1 MTTIINNKNSY
12 KTTILLNCILLSSC
26 VIHLVLIS
34 FCNGQLQFANHFDLE
49 LDGQLFCKRN
59 ISIDSRTDQNILLES
74 PLSCQPI
81 IHPEQNNNNTIV
93 SNVKAVSPA
102 IAFLGDL
109 PLQSVGTFLLNRT
122 TNQLDVFELFQFSNV
137 SLRYRDSRNTIEVS
151 SVDVNRIME
160 LKVGMPQ
167 SIYSVLDNGIT
178 IIRSET
184 VDKVL
189 AFSLNFN
196 TSLGS
201 ITMFVYASQQ
211 HANAKWNLT
220 ENNNDNNNAQ
230 KSFKLLPSD
239 LTIFIAYQ
247 PLLLNTTTSQQPPSK
262 TDVNNLEIVYNLNL
276 IYLNNEIQ
284 EQTLQEELIGKQFK
298 QTILLTKLNNPTTQT
313 SYLSIPPTLNIDRKN
328 QDDAIY
334 QIITFPTLNAT
345 SNGSGGGAVK
355 SLVEKVATSVES
367 KLNVKIDSSLLN
379 VKPIQIIT
387 PSSSVLDGS
396 GVVLLGPFY
405 FGLREEVGSKCYL
418 EAICPKV

>member
-1 MTTIINNKNSY
+1 MTTIINNNKNSY

-59 ISIDSRTDQNILLES
+59 TSIDSRTDQNILLES
-74 PLSCQPI
+74 PLSCQPTLN
-81 IHPEQNNNNTIV
+81 PEQNN

-109 PLQSVGTFLLNRT
+109 PLQSVGTFLLNGT

-151 SVDVNRIME
+151 SVDVNNNKAVME

-178 IIRSET
+178 ITRSET
-184 VDKVL
+184 ADKVL

-201 ITMFVYASQQ
+201 VTMFVYASQQ

-247 PLLLNTTTSQQPPSK
+247 PLLLNTTTSQQQPSI
-262 TDVNNLEIVYNLNL
+262 TDVNNLEIVFNLNL

-298 QTILLTKLNNPTTQT
+298 QTILLTKLNNPT

-328 QDDAIY
+328 QDDAVY
-334 QIITFPTLNAT
+334 QIITFPTTNAT
-345 SNGSGGGAVK
+345 SNSSGGAVK

-396 GVVLLGPFY
+396 GLVLLGPFY
-405 FGLREEVGSKCYL
+405 FGLREEVGSNCYL